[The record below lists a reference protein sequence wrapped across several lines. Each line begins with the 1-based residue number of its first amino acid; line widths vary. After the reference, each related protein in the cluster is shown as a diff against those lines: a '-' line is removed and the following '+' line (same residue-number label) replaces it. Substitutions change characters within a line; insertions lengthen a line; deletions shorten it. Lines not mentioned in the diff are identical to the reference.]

1 MKSFSHRPE
10 WWLYTC
16 VCVKQKTKEN
26 GFGCYNLMLF
36 IVLCDS
42 CAKNIGYRRLN
53 KMLSRKNMRVLLYF
67 FHGILSCFLK
77 HGNKHLVNLKRGNGP
92 NCKRFATSPSSCFVP
107 AQKLKSGR
115 NSGRCNIWVIA
126 CKVPVSTGS
135 ETL

>member
-1 MKSFSHRPE
+1 M
-10 WWLYTC
+10 
-16 VCVKQKTKEN
+16 CVKQKTKEN

-77 HGNKHLVNLKRGNGP
+77 HGNKHLVNLK
-92 NCKRFATSPSSCFVP
+92 KRQRAKL
-107 AQKLKSGR
+107 QKI
-115 NSGRCNIWVIA
+115 CNIPLLMFCA
-126 CKVPVSTGS
+126 GPKTKVR
-135 ETL
+135 